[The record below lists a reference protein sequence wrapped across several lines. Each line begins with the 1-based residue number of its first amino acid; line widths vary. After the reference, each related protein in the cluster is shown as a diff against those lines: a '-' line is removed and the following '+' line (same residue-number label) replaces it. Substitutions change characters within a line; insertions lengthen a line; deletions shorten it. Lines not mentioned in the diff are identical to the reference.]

1 MFTILEK
8 YTQKLIAFFIGIFS
22 ILVLVFMFSLIIVWP
37 IWEWEPFA
45 PSNIKTMRFSEKVI
59 SDGNIYQK
67 NNTFQFIIDENNN
80 RVYQQLITPIFN
92 DSDFN
97 KYYFNSVDDFSID
110 VETNKLVNKK
120 INNLPKIK
128 SIQHLFTKLN
138 NSLIEI
144 KNCVV
149 VSEEDW
155 ICEDTLKFTK
165 ANGSFQKFGM
175 IDGDWVIDI
184 GLKKS
189 LYKTKLNW
197 FLDNRSCGD
206 SCFIMT
212 ETEAAQREIEA
223 QERME
228 ELRIK
233 TQDP

>member
-1 MFTILEK
+1 M
-8 YTQKLIAFFIGIFS
+8 
-22 ILVLVFMFSLIIVWP
+22 
-37 IWEWEPFA
+37 
-45 PSNIKTMRFSEKVI
+45 
-59 SDGNIYQK
+59 
-67 NNTFQFIIDENNN
+67 
-80 RVYQQLITPIFN
+80 
-92 DSDFN
+92 
-97 KYYFNSVDDFSID
+97 
-110 VETNKLVNKK
+110 
-120 INNLPKIK
+120 
-128 SIQHLFTKLN
+128 
-138 NSLIEI
+138 
-144 KNCVV
+144 

-212 ETEAAQREIEA
+212 ETEAAQKEIEA